1 MLKYL
6 VYPLCHQWQLCLQG
20 AETSDTMGLLKLS
33 VNAYCSL
40 CVTAVSCLCRTPVGR
55 GRAWLRLALMQKKLS
70 EYMKALINRKDLL
83 R

>member
-1 MLKYL
+1 MELL
-6 VYPLCHQWQLCLQG
+6 VTVPCRVAG
-20 AETSDTMGLLKLS
+20 S
-33 VNAYCSL
+33 VFG
-40 CVTAVSCLCRTPVGR
+40 LCRTPVGR